1 MSLLQEH
8 ANQLGNHITSN
19 QELADVAASQKAQSL
34 ADKYNEIQEHYN
46 AGVGAISTLS
56 SAFHMGRKVYKGL
69 QKARAG
75 TSLDPPSSTAPSN
88 PTPNAPETT
97 EASDPAAEAAAANR
111 NAVNN
116 KMMRPA
122 LDDPAATS
130 GATVRD
136 FDPEQLRDVPLN
148 QVQADGS
155 VAATV
160 PTPRQL
166 YVERSAQASHPTRT
180 QAEAPAGENDS
191 APLTDADRLGAPRAG
206 TATHSESGGQLAS
219 EGADDLGGDLT
230 ENIGSQVAKK
240 GVGDVVKG
248 AVSSIGSEG
257 LEAGA
262 MTALDAVPV
271 VGELAAVGMGLY
283 SLFHGL
289 GDKPPDAATEKAK
302 APTGA
307 EGAAIDPSALLGKT

>member
-75 TSLDPPSSTAPSN
+75 TSLNPPSSNPPSK

-97 EASDPAAEAAAANR
+97 EASDPAAEASAANR

-116 KMMRPA
+116 NQFRPA

-136 FDPEQLRDVPLN
+136 FDPQQLRDVPLN
-148 QVQADGS
+148 QVQADGG
-155 VAATV
+155 VAATG

-166 YVERSAQASHPTRT
+166 DVQS
-180 QAEAPAGENDS
+180 GE
-191 APLTDADRLGAPRAG
+191 TDADRLGAPRAG
-206 TATHSESGGQLAS
+206 EAVHSESGGQLAS
-219 EGADDLGGDLT
+219 KGADDLGGDLT